1 MLGSNAIINYSSVI
15 DNNEA
20 LNEALEKEKEKVH
33 QQYEEQMASL
43 KREREAEALI
53 NTGSSFNH

>member
-43 KREREAEALI
+43 KKEREAEALI

>member
-1 MLGSNAIINYSSVI
+1 MLGSKAIINYSSVI